1 MKWDVDKEDDV
12 NEPRE
17 EVKRV
22 KKAIEGM
29 DVKAVRPGKVSLNAE
44 ENGVRGQDLNFRR
57 QVKRR
62 VNDYK
67 YKAFYNIG
75 KTKRP
80 YVFTRN
86 SVVMMIEEELGVE
99 ILVKG
104 SYKPE
109 ELNGDTDDEDAL
121 VYEISAETPE
131 ILQEAMAGLPSAIN
145 AIPPFPWNSSS
156 IIGRYIYRNGARHRL
171 HRVIIDNELAEKKI
185 NEIRKDIE
193 TTSVDK
199 SVEISIRGRFSGYI
213 EPCFGEESNGP
224 TYIQIVAKTK
234 REIKE
239 AKNMCVK
246 IIDKHR
252 EDFRNDCSTS
262 LQTDE
267 SRKMI

>member
-1 MKWDVDKEDDV
+1 MKWDVDKEDDAD
-12 NEPRE
+12 EPRE

-22 KKAIEGM
+22 KKVIEAM
-29 DVKAVRPGKVSLNAE
+29 DVKPVRSGKVSLSSE
-44 ENGVRGQDLNFRR
+44 ENGVGGHDLNFRR

-62 VNDYK
+62 VNDHK

-86 SVVMMIEEELGVE
+86 SVVMVIEEELGVE

-109 ELNGDTDDEDAL
+109 ELNGDTDDEDGL

-131 ILQEAMAGLPSAIN
+131 ILQEAMARLPSAIN
-145 AIPPFPWNSSS
+145 AIPSFPWNSSS
-156 IIGRYIYRNGARHRL
+156 IIGRYVYRNGVRHRL
-171 HRVIIDNELAEKKI
+171 HRIIIDNELAEKKI
-185 NEIRKDIE
+185 DEIRKDIE
-193 TTSVDK
+193 SIGVDRSVETSV
-199 SVEISIRGRFSGYI
+199 RGRFSGHI

-224 TYIQIVAKTK
+224 TYIQIVARTK
-234 REIKE
+234 KQIKE
-239 AKNMCVK
+239 VKDMCGKV
-246 IIDKHR
+246 IDKHR
-252 EDFRNDCSTS
+252 EDFRNDGLTS

-267 SRKMI
+267 PRKMI